1 MSRPFLI
8 VEAGGTLFGLE
19 QALIREIVPARMIT
33 RLPGAPAAVRGLLN
47 VRGTLVTVVD
57 LAVRFGAGRTAN
69 DDASVVVAASQ
80 SRSLGLLVD
89 EVHDVQSFAD
99 DALLPSPAELADA
112 AIAGLGHFGERIVLA
127 VELHELARQT
137 LA

>member
-99 DALLPSPAELADA
+99 DALLASPAELADL

>member
-99 DALLPSPAELADA
+99 DALLPSPAELADP

>member
-99 DALLPSPAELADA
+99 DALLPSPAELADL